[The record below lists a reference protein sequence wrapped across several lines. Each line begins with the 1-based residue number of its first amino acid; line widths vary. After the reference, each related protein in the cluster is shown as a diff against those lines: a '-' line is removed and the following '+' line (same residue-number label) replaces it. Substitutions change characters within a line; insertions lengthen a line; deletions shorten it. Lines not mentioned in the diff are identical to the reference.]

1 MAAVSGSEEHPRS
14 TEWSKPDTQ
23 VLNPTHSSE
32 VDEEKAVSINGET
45 DHTSDSNKKTATED
59 EKEIPKRTVVG
70 LKWALCYA
78 SILSTVLLYAL
89 DGTIVAV
96 MQPNILDDLGGIELL
111 PWISVA
117 LALGTSMILP
127 LGKAYGVFNVKWL
140 FMSMVVTFG
149 VGSVV
154 CGAAPNMSAFIVGRV
169 LQGVGEWAAFL
180 ILLKKYRLCLN
191 LG

>member
-1 MAAVSGSEEHPRS
+1 MAPVSGSEEHPRA
-14 TEWSKPDTQ
+14 TESSKPDTQ
-23 VLNPTHSSE
+23 LLNPSAHSPE
-32 VDEEKAVSINGET
+32 ADQEKAISDNGEI
-45 DHTSDSNKKTATED
+45 DRTSDSNKNTATED
-59 EKEIPKRTVVG
+59 EKEAPKRTVVG
-70 LKWALCYA
+70 LKWALCYT

-140 FMSMVVTFG
+140 FMSMVITFE
-149 VGSVV
+149 VGSVI

-169 LQGVGEWAAFL
+169 LQGVGEWAGFL
-180 ILLKKYRLCLN
+180 IPTPQ
-191 LG
+191 